1 MIEHNMLLIEPT
13 NGEKTRMSIEEIQEI
28 LTNAYKR
35 CCDGAGYAMKKN
47 PWISKTLNVE
57 PLMWSVKVEMT
68 GDAEQVIKKNK
79 PFLRAHQGPTET

>member
-13 NGEKTRMSIEEIQEI
+13 NGKKTRMSIEEIQEI

-35 CCDGAGYAMKKN
+35 CCNDTGYAMKKN
-47 PWISKTLNVE
+47 PWINKALNVE
-57 PLMWSVKVEMT
+57 PFMRSVKVEMT